1 MGCGLKLSRLGG
13 RARRRSCG
21 TTVDGGRASFSRVAS
36 LCDAVCNK
44 VCAFT
49 GFLGVRSCFFLRVMC
64 VDFVLQKWHV
74 RFSRPGLAALAAA
87 CSSWAR
93 GRGAAL
99 WCPRS
104 FPEEFEIRK
113 SLAGLISQTG
123 QDLTSSCHP
132 ANPLA

>member
-1 MGCGLKLSRLGG
+1 MTADSVR
-13 RARRRSCG
+13 
-21 TTVDGGRASFSRVAS
+21 VSFFQVAS

-49 GFLGVRSCFFLRVMC
+49 GFLGMRSCFFLHVVC
-64 VDFVLQKWHV
+64 VDFVLQKWHM
-74 RFSRPGLAALAAA
+74 RFSRPGLAALAAV
-87 CSSWAR
+87 CSSWAK
-93 GRGAAL
+93 GRGEAVAHLPSVMSYSL

-123 QDLTSSCHP
+123 QDLTSCHP